1 VDKDPAIGRNASE
14 HAKLKELAADLLT
27 KPEDPGE
34 VHPCPVCGGHA
45 HFRFT
50 VFQRRSKPMVGIHAW
65 CEYCGTEIAVD
76 YLSPIPL
83 WARSQ

>member
-1 VDKDPAIGRNASE
+1 MAQDSMIRPDAAE

-27 KPEDPGE
+27 KSEDPGE

-50 VFQRRSKPMVGIHAW
+50 VFQRSFKTMVGIHAW
-65 CEYCGTEIAVD
+65 CEDCGTEIAMD

-83 WARSQ
+83 WARSE